1 MTEAAEG
8 TLLWEPSEELKENAN
23 ITRYMRW
30 LKEEKNLSFE
40 DYGELWEWS
49 VTEVEENGTISKF
62 LIENDEVGL
71 E

>member
-8 TLLWEPSEELKENAN
+8 TLVWEPSEELREDAN
-23 ITRYMRW
+23 ITNYMRW

-49 VTEVEENGTISKF
+49 VTEIEDFWASIWEYFEVKASKP
-62 LIENDEVGL
+62 
-71 E
+71 

>member
-1 MTEAAEG
+1 MTETAEG
-8 TLLWEPSEELKENAN
+8 TLLWEPSEEFKERAR
-23 ITRYMRW
+23 ISRYMRW
-30 LKEEKNLSFE
+30 LRDEKSLSFD
-40 DYGELWEWS
+40 DYAELWEWS